1 MYKVLIWLAST
12 NKRSLNSLIVC
23 QNCIKNNKHLLG
35 FRKKGQ
41 QKTILYEE
49 ITNGISVD
57 QRRVLSFYLKTKMKF
72 IMANVIKNL
81 FYTSVGFTAL
91 VTEKVQDLVDDLVK
105 QRKISREEGK
115 KIVDEFWQDTET
127 RKEEVEDR
135 LSKTVENVVSRFD
148 FLTGKDVE
156 DLRERVEELEVKVK
170 AATAK
175 KKTTRKS
182 TKATSA
188 AK

>member
-1 MYKVLIWLAST
+1 MADLI
-12 NKRSLNSLIVC
+12 
-23 QNCIKNNKHLLG
+23 
-35 FRKKGQ
+35 KK
-41 QKTILYEE
+41 
-49 ITNGISVD
+49 
-57 QRRVLSFYLKTKMKF
+57 
-72 IMANVIKNL
+72 A
-81 FYTSVGFTAL
+81 FYTSVGITAL

-105 QRKISREEGK
+105 QRKISLDEGK

-156 DLRERVEELEVKVK
+156 DLRERVEELEAKVK

-175 KKTTRKS
+175 KRTARKS

-188 AK
+188 AKAK